1 MMLMCFPALAASISR
16 ESTRPGVDAGTVS
29 LTDATGTGADPGAC
43 RHKVELAVVELGGCM
58 AGTDAG
64 ADVDSDGPGHR
75 GWMPTHVH
83 AQWNWQLWRWSQ
95 WGQVMV
101 AVSVALV
108 VVHLPRK
115 NPP

>member
-16 ESTRPGVDAGTVS
+16 ESTRPGVDAGIVS

-64 ADVDSDGPGHR
+64 VDADVDSDGPGHR
-75 GWMPTHVH
+75 G
-83 AQWNWQLWRWSQ
+83 
-95 WGQVMV
+95 
-101 AVSVALV
+101 
-108 VVHLPRK
+108 
-115 NPP
+115 